1 MPGFDALTNALVTIV
16 VTISPHSL
24 APLFLV
30 LTRGMNRKERNQV
43 AIRSSA
49 IAALVLSIFAV
60 FGIAILELFGIT
72 VAAFRV
78 AGGML
83 LFYIAF
89 EMIFERRQQRREQS
103 AETAITKDMIHNI
116 AAFPLAIP
124 LIAGPG
130 AISATILMADKLGT
144 LSGRIAI
151 VPVILIAV
159 ALTWSVF
166 LVAERVDKFLGET
179 GRSILTRLL
188 GMLLAA
194 LSVQF
199 VADGVRVLATG

>member
-1 MPGFDALTNALVTIV
+1 MPGFEALTNALVTIL

-30 LTRGMNRKERNQV
+30 LTRGMNRAERNQV
-43 AIRSSA
+43 AIRSSI
-49 IAALVLSIFAV
+49 IAAFVLSVFAV
-60 FGIAILELFGIT
+60 FGIAILSLFGIT

-103 AETAITKDMIHNI
+103 AETAVTKDMIQNI

-144 LSGRIAI
+144 IQGRVAI
-151 VPVILIAV
+151 IPVILISV
-159 ALTWSVF
+159 AITWSVF
-166 LVAERVDKFLGET
+166 VIAERVDKVLGET

-199 VADGVRVLATG
+199 VADGIRVLATG

>member
-1 MPGFDALTNALVTIV
+1 MPSYDALTTALLTIL

-30 LTRGMNRKERNQV
+30 VTRGMNTVERNQV
-43 AIRSSA
+43 AIRSSL
-49 IAALVLSIFAV
+49 IAAAVLSLFAI
-60 FGIAILELFGIT
+60 FGIAILAIFGIT

-78 AGGML
+78 AGGLL

-103 AETAITKDMIHNI
+103 AETAITKDMIQNI

-130 AISATILMADKLGT
+130 TISATILLTDKMG
-144 LSGRIAI
+144 SFEGRIALL
-151 VPVILIAV
+151 PVIFVAV
-159 ALTWSVF
+159 AITWATFMAS
-166 LVAERVDKFLGET
+166 ERLDKFLGET
-179 GRSILTRLL
+179 GRSVLTRLL

-199 VADGVRVLATG
+199 VADGIRVMVAT

>member
-1 MPGFDALTNALVTIV
+1 MPSFDALTNALVTIL

-30 LTRGMNRKERNQV
+30 LTNGMNRAERNQV
-43 AIRSSA
+43 AMRSSM
-49 IAALVLSIFAV
+49 IAALVLCLFAV
-60 FGIAILELFGIT
+60 FGIAILAIFGIT

-78 AGGML
+78 AGGLL

-89 EMIFERRQQRREQS
+89 EMVFERRQQRRQES
-103 AETAITKDMIHNI
+103 TNTAITKDMIQNI
-116 AAFPLAIP
+116 SAFPLAIP

-130 AISATILMADKLGT
+130 AISATILLADKLG
-144 LSGRIAI
+144 SIEGRLALI
-151 VPVILIAV
+151 PVILLSV
-159 ALTWSVF
+159 AMTWSVF
-166 LVAERVDKFLGET
+166 MIAERVDKLLGET
-179 GRSILTRLL
+179 GKSILTRLL

-199 VADGVRVLATG
+199 VFDGIRVLSKS